1 MVKGD
6 RKYFRRK
13 FGVQFLLD
21 VIRSQYCDN
30 EHLNPEDSKTI
41 RVALFGLIKF
51 YLQREVSAKEALP
64 LGELNT
70 FKEVF
75 ILGLQNKNFITL
87 EFRIRTI
94 GDKSFNI

>member
-1 MVKGD
+1 MITSPTIDLFLVKGD

-64 LGELNT
+64 LGEFNT
-70 FKEVF
+70 V
-75 ILGLQNKNFITL
+75 
-87 EFRIRTI
+87 
-94 GDKSFNI
+94 

>member
-64 LGELNT
+64 LGVDIKISFNKKEIRFFSTWKELNA
-70 FKEVF
+70 
-75 ILGLQNKNFITL
+75 
-87 EFRIRTI
+87 
-94 GDKSFNI
+94 

>member
-70 FKEVF
+70 GKSLSEAL
-75 ILGLQNKNFITL
+75 ILASTKP
-87 EFRIRTI
+87 
-94 GDKSFNI
+94 

>member
-1 MVKGD
+1 M
-6 RKYFRRK
+6 
-13 FGVQFLLD
+13 D

-75 ILGLQNKNFITL
+75 ILGLQNKNFVTL

-94 GDKSFNI
+94 RD